1 MTQQIWTGLLDSERL
16 TRYYARLADRYS
28 FRQRLL
34 LAVIVLS
41 GLSTDVVIVVNS
53 LQGTPMGIALLVLS
67 GVATLAGAINFWL
80 QDSVK
85 ANSARLIS
93 NQYAT
98 LYNDWRRLWFQDK
111 PDEELVAVLTERLVS
126 IGAALDCPDDR
137 KLNEMVEREAD
148 RVVTGEFSPAA

>member
-16 TRYYARLADRYS
+16 TRYYSRLADKYT

-41 GLSTDVVIVVNS
+41 GLSTDVVIIVNS

-67 GVATLAGAINFWL
+67 GIATLAGVVNFWL

-98 LYNDWRRLWFQDK
+98 LYNDWKRLWYQEK

-126 IGAALDCPDDR
+126 IGAALDCPDDHD
-137 KLNEMVEREAD
+137 LNKQAESEAD
-148 RVVTGEFSPAA
+148 RVVGGEFSPAA

>member
-1 MTQQIWTGLLDSERL
+1 MTQQIWMGLLDSERL
-16 TRYYARLADRYS
+16 TRYYARLADKYS

-34 LAVIVLS
+34 YATLAIS
-41 GLSTDVVIVVNS
+41 GVSTDVIIVVNS

-67 GVATLAGAINFWL
+67 SVATLAGLLNFWF

-126 IGAALDCPDDR
+126 IGAALDCPDDHD
-137 KLNEMVEREAD
+137 LNKKAESEAD
-148 RVVTGEFSPAA
+148 RVVAGEFSPAA